1 MSHFKRFGRTSVT
14 PAHSSWGNTYYA
26 LVKWHYHSIVTRDW
40 ILIKLSQGTFVVSA
54 CSVPSSWGVPLV
66 CISFNRCIFAS
77 FSIDCL
83 HSIDSADARQECMQ
97 QYGQCMYTNHH
108 YFSQTSCFN
117 WHQFYPYELKDH
129 KLPHWTPIWNAPK
142 INAPA
147 WFYPMT
153 SSHISIMCTHGKTGI
168 CMGNS
173 VAWGGLLWVLCPGGP
188 SSTQSITCWW

>member
-1 MSHFKRFGRTSVT
+1 MYLSHKIKMSMSHFKRFGRTSVT

-108 YFSQTSCFN
+108 YFSQTSLL
-117 WHQFYPYELKDH
+117 QL
-129 KLPHWTPIWNAPK
+129 TPIL
-142 INAPA
+142 
-147 WFYPMT
+147 
-153 SSHISIMCTHGKTGI
+153 
-168 CMGNS
+168 
-173 VAWGGLLWVLCPGGP
+173 LLWAQRPQTTTLNSNLKC
-188 SSTQSITCWW
+188 TKD